1 MRKARR
7 EARACREALDSQ
19 SGSSRLDGVSCG
31 YEGEKSLRGI
41 YNSPDCLCEEI
52 QETRGHTARFC
63 SWGGPDSWFGDQ
75 DAGLKGGH
83 LVKQD

>member
-31 YEGEKSLRGI
+31 YEGEKGLRGV
-41 YNSPDCLCEEI
+41 YNSPD
-52 QETRGHTARFC
+52 
-63 SWGGPDSWFGDQ
+63 DSERKYKKPKATQQ
-75 DAGLKGGH
+75 DSAVGVDLTPGLVTKM
-83 LVKQD
+83 

>member
-31 YEGEKSLRGI
+31 YEGEKGLRGV
-41 YNSPDCLCEEI
+41 YNSPD
-52 QETRGHTARFC
+52 
-63 SWGGPDSWFGDQ
+63 DSERKYKKPEATQQ
-75 DAGLKGGH
+75 DSAVGVDLTPGLVTKMQG
-83 LVKQD
+83 